1 MLHLLFVIWLGWLIS
16 FLGQLPL
23 GTMSITSTQIAV
35 NEGFKNAW
43 KYSTGVTL
51 IEIIYLRLVLKG
63 VDWILQH
70 RLFFMILG
78 WLTVLFFLGLGVASF
93 ISATKQKGE
102 KKALLLNNKLH
113 RFFLGITM
121 SALNPAQIPFWFIW
135 SSYVMD
141 LKLLHSNTTEFNVF
155 TIGSGAG
162 TISGLALYMY
172 GGNYLITK
180 MNAST
185 KTMNK
190 IMGIIF
196 FIAGI
201 AQLWRM
207 LFEKV
212 V

>member
-1 MLHLLFVIWLGWLIS
+1 MNALHVLGVGLD

-102 KKALLLNNKLH
+102 KKALLLNNK
-113 RFFLGITM
+113 R
-121 SALNPAQIPFWFIW
+121 
-135 SSYVMD
+135 
-141 LKLLHSNTTEFNVF
+141 K
-155 TIGSGAG
+155 
-162 TISGLALYMY
+162 
-172 GGNYLITK
+172 
-180 MNAST
+180 
-185 KTMNK
+185 
-190 IMGIIF
+190 
-196 FIAGI
+196 
-201 AQLWRM
+201 
-207 LFEKV
+207 
-212 V
+212 